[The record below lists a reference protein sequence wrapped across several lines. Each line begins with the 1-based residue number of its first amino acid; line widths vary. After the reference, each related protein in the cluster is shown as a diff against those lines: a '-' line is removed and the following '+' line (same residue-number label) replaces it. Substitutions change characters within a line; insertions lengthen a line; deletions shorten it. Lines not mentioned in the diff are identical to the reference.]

1 MPNRFQAL
9 LLALILGSVSI
20 LPGCGGG
27 GGMSSPAPQ
36 PIGESLS
43 ASSLTIYQD
52 GTSGTV
58 NVTITRPAGDANAV
72 TLTVSPALSAMNVSV
87 QSPGTGNS
95 GSVGFSTGGPVPL
108 PGQGIAATASTPS
121 GTYNLTVTASDGTT
135 TSSAT
140 LALTVGVAAVVAD
153 AVDSTLGVKGR
164 LQEAMST
171 SFQLASWADQFFVQF
186 PSATT
191 PLGTLQPHH
200 IRMQVLE
207 RDIPETAAGVWDFSY
222 PDAIIDPIMS
232 VTDHSPEYQIAK
244 APAYMYDG
252 SGNLLDPTFKA
263 FGAYTADL
271 VRYYNTPGGIT
282 DATSCNK
289 TPCVSTPPNGAGRVD
304 YWGIY
309 NEPNI
314 NDEFND
320 SNEPNSPGP
329 QNYVNMY
336 NVVVPQMQA
345 ADSTIKFVAVEL
357 ADFSSE
363 ASNYIPTFVQNVTA
377 RVDVLATHFYATC
390 NQKDTDQTLFDAITQ
405 FVPHIQYL
413 YSQLQTKPALSGV
426 PVWMTENNVNADYD
440 AGGGISACNGT
451 PFVLD
456 QRGSSAFFAAWRPT
470 VFSML
475 GKVGLQALYH
485 WDFAADAQ
493 YGEINA
499 SNTAV
504 QLGYWVDYWLG
515 QYFPSNPDVT
525 PTGAEILQLG
535 VSENSSVETLAIK
548 NGDGSVVVMVA
559 DHAVHSSTD
568 NNGSGDPR
576 AVAIDLSSLGTFSS
590 ASLLTIDKNTN
601 VANGPAATPVT
612 PAAQMTIQLGGYGVA
627 FLKLLP

>member
-1 MPNRFQAL
+1 
-9 LLALILGSVSI
+9 
-20 LPGCGGG
+20 
-27 GGMSSPAPQ
+27 
-36 PIGESLS
+36 
-43 ASSLTIYQD
+43 LTIYQN

-58 NVTITRPAGDANAV
+58 NVTITRPSGDTNNV
-72 TLTVSPALSAMNVSV
+72 TLTVTPSLASMNVSS
-87 QSPGTGNS
+87 QSPGAGNS
-95 GSVGFSTGGPVPL
+95 GSVSFSTGDAVPL

-135 TSSAT
+135 TATAT

-153 AVDSTLGVKGR
+153 SVDSALGVKGR
-164 LQEAMST
+164 LEEAMST

-191 PLGTLQPHH
+191 PLGTLLPHH

-222 PDAIIDPIMS
+222 PDGIINPIMS

-244 APAYMYDG
+244 APAYMYDS

-271 VRYYNTPGGIT
+271 VRYYNTATGIT

-289 TPCVSTPPNGAGRVD
+289 TPCVSTPPSGVGRVD

-320 SNEPNSPGP
+320 SSAPNSPGP

-345 ADSTIKFVAVEL
+345 VDSTIKFVAVEL

-363 ASNYIPTFVQNVTA
+363 AQNYIPTFVQNVTA
-377 RVDVLATHFYATC
+377 PVDVLATHFYATC
-390 NQKDTDQTLFDAITQ
+390 NQKDTDQTLFDAVTQ

-440 AGGGISACNGT
+440 KGGGISACNGGT
-451 PFVLD
+451 FVLD

-470 VFSML
+470 VFSMF
-475 GKVGLQALYH
+475 GKAGLEAFYH

-493 YGEINA
+493 YGEISA
-499 SNTAV
+499 SNMGL

-535 VSENSSVETLAIK
+535 VSENSSVETLAVK
-548 NGDGSVVVMVA
+548 NSDGSVVLMVA
-559 DHAVHSSTD
+559 DHAVRSSTD
-568 NNGSGDPR
+568 NNGPGDPR
-576 AVAIDLSSLGTFSS
+576 VVAIDLSGLGTFSS
-590 ASLLTIDKNTN
+590 ASLLTIDTNTD

-612 PAAQMTIQLGGYGVA
+612 PTAHMTIQLGGYGVA
-627 FLKLLP
+627 FLKLTP

>member
-1 MPNRFQAL
+1 MSNRFRL
-9 LLALILGSVSI
+9 LLAIILCSLVFV
-20 LPGCGGG
+20 PGCGGG
-27 GGMSSPAPQ
+27 SSTPPPQ
-36 PIGESLS
+36 PIGENLS
-43 ASSLTIYQD
+43 VSSLTIYQD
-52 GTSGTV
+52 GTSGSV
-58 NVTITRPAGDANAV
+58 NVTITRPAGDSNAV
-72 TLTVSPALSAMNVSV
+72 TLTVTPALSSMNVSI
-87 QSPGTGNS
+87 QSPGTGNT
-95 GSVGFSTGGPVPL
+95 GTVTFATGGPVPL
-108 PGQGIAATASTPS
+108 PGQGLPLPLILSTPS
-121 GTYNLTVTASDGTT
+121 GTYNMTIAASDGTT
-135 TSSAT
+135 TASAPLT
-140 LALTVGVAAVVAD
+140 LTVGVAGVVGSG
-153 AVDSTLGVKGR
+153 VDSTQGVKGR

-171 SFQLASWADQFFVQF
+171 SFQLASWADGFFDQF

-191 PLGTLQPHH
+191 PLGILGPHH

-207 RDIPETAAGVWDFSY
+207 RDIAETSAGVWDFSY
-222 PDAIIDPIMS
+222 VDGMVNPIMS

-244 APAYMYDG
+244 APAYMYDA
-252 SGNLLDPTFKA
+252 SGNLLDPTFNA
-263 FGAYTADL
+263 FGAYAADL

-289 TPCVSTPPNGAGRVD
+289 SPCVSTPPNGVGRVD

-314 NDEFND
+314 NDEFSDNG
-320 SNEPNSPGP
+320 EPNSPGA

-345 ADSTIKFVAVEL
+345 VDSTIKFVGVEL

-363 ASNYIPTFVQNVTA
+363 ASNYIPTFVQNVTQ

-390 NQKDTDQTLFDAITQ
+390 NQADTDQTLFDAITQ
-405 FVPHIQYL
+405 FVPHVQYL
-413 YSQLQTKPALSGV
+413 YSQLQTKPALAGV

-456 QRGSSAFFAAWRPT
+456 KRGSSAFFAAWRPT
-470 VFSML
+470 AFSMF
-475 GKVGLQALYH
+475 GKVGLQAMYH

-499 SNTAV
+499 SNAAL

-525 PTGAEILQLG
+525 PTGADILQLG
-535 VSENSSVETLAIK
+535 VSENSSVEILAAR

-559 DHAVHSSTD
+559 DHAVQTSTD
-568 NNGSGDPR
+568 NNGPGDPR
-576 AVAIDLSSLGTFSS
+576 VVALDLSALGTFSS
-590 ASLLTIDKNTN
+590 ASLLTIDKNTD
-601 VANGPAATPVT
+601 VTNGPTAAPVT
-612 PAAQMTIQLGGYGVA
+612 PAAHMTIQLGGYGVA
-627 FLKLLP
+627 FLKLIP

>member
-1 MPNRFQAL
+1 
-9 LLALILGSVSI
+9 
-20 LPGCGGG
+20 
-27 GGMSSPAPQ
+27 
-36 PIGESLS
+36 
-43 ASSLTIYQD
+43 LTIYQD
-52 GTSGTV
+52 GTWGTV
-58 NVTITRPAGDANAV
+58 NVTITRPAGDTNAV
-72 TLTVSPALSAMNVSV
+72 TLTVTPVLSSMNVSI
-87 QSPGTGNS
+87 QSPGTGNT
-95 GSVGFSTGGPVPL
+95 GSVGFATGGPIPL
-108 PGQGIAATASTPS
+108 PSQGVAATASTPS
-121 GTYNLTVTASDGTT
+121 GTYNLTITASDGTT
-135 TSSAT
+135 TAT
-140 LALTVGVAAVVAD
+140 ASLALTVGVAAVVAD

-222 PDAIIDPIMS
+222 PDGMINPIMS

-244 APAYMYDG
+244 APAYMYDS
-252 SGNLLDPTFKA
+252 SGNLLDPTFEA
-263 FGAYTADL
+263 FDAYAADL
-271 VRYYNTPGGIT
+271 VRYYNTSAGIT
-282 DATSCNK
+282 DAASCNK
-289 TPCVSTPPNGAGRVD
+289 TPCVSAPPNGVGRVD

-320 SNEPNSPGP
+320 SNAPNSPGP
-329 QNYVNMY
+329 KNYVDMY
-336 NVVVPQMQA
+336 NAVVPQMQA
-345 ADSTIKFVAVEL
+345 VDSTIKFAAVEL

-363 ASNYIPTFVQNVTA
+363 ATNYIPTFVQNVTA

-413 YSQLQTKPALSGV
+413 YSQLQTRPALSGV

-456 QRGSSAFFAAWRPT
+456 QRGSSAFFAGWRPT
-470 VFSML
+470 VFSMF
-475 GKVGLQALYH
+475 GKAGLQALYH

-499 SNTAV
+499 SDAAL
-504 QLGYWVDYWLG
+504 QLSYWVDYWLG
-515 QYFPSNPDVT
+515 QYFPANPEVA
-525 PTGAEILQLG
+525 PTGAQILQLG
-535 VSENSSVETLAIK
+535 VSENSSVEILAVK
-548 NGDGSVVVMVA
+548 NSDGSVVIMAA
-559 DHAVHSSTD
+559 DHAAHSSTD

-576 AVAIDLSSLGTFSS
+576 VMAIDLSGLGAFSA

-601 VANGPAATPVT
+601 LAAGPTAAPVT
-612 PAAQMTIQLGGYGVA
+612 PTANMTIQLGGYGVA
-627 FLKLLP
+627 FLKLMP

>member
-1 MPNRFQAL
+1 MSDRFRL
-9 LLALILGSVSI
+9 LLALILSSLEFI
-20 LPGCGGG
+20 PGCGGG
-27 GGMSSPAPQ
+27 GGSTTPPPQ
-36 PIGESLS
+36 PIGENLS

-52 GTSGTV
+52 GTSGSV
-58 NVTITRPAGDANAV
+58 NVTITRPAGDANDV
-72 TLTVSPALSAMNVSV
+72 TLTVAPALNSMNVSI
-87 QSPGTGNS
+87 QSPGTGNT
-95 GSVGFSTGGPVPL
+95 GTVTFATGGPVPL

-121 GTYNLTVTASDGTT
+121 GAYNLTITASDGTT
-135 TSSAT
+135 TASAP
-140 LALTVGVAAVVAD
+140 LALTVGVAAVAGS
-153 AVDSTLGVKGR
+153 AVDSTQGIKGR

-171 SFQLASWADQFFVQF
+171 SFQLASWADGFFQQF

-191 PLGTLQPHH
+191 PLGNLQPHH
-200 IRMQVLE
+200 IRLQVLE
-207 RDIPETAAGVWDFSY
+207 RDIAETSAGVWNFSY
-222 PDAIIDPIMS
+222 VDGMVNPVMS

-244 APAYMYDG
+244 APAYMYDA
-252 SGNLLDPTFKA
+252 SGNLLDPSFNA
-263 FGAYTADL
+263 FAAFAADL
-271 VRYYNTPGGIT
+271 VRYYNTPAGIV

-289 TPCVSTPPNGAGRVD
+289 TPCVSTPPNGVGRVE

-320 SNEPNSPGP
+320 SGEPNSKGP

-345 ADSTIKFVAVEL
+345 VDSTIKFVAVEL

-363 ASNYIPTFVQNVTA
+363 ASNYIPTFVQNVTQ

-390 NQKDTDQTLFDAITQ
+390 NQADTDQTLFNAIVQ

-413 YSQLQTKPALSGV
+413 YSQLQTKTALAGV

-440 AGGGISACNGT
+440 VGGGISACNGT

-470 VFSML
+470 VFSMF

-499 SNTAV
+499 SNVAP
-504 QLGYWVDYWLG
+504 QLSYWVDYWLG

-525 PTGAEILQLG
+525 PTGADILQLG
-535 VSENSSVETLAIK
+535 VSESSSVETLAVR

-559 DHAVHSSTD
+559 DHAVQTSTD
-568 NNGSGDPR
+568 NNGPGDPR
-576 AVAIDLSSLGTFSS
+576 VVGIDLSALGTFSS
-590 ASLLTIDKNTN
+590 ASLLTIDKNTD
-601 VANGPAATPVT
+601 VTNGPTAAPVT
-612 PAAQMTIQLGGYGVA
+612 PAAHLTIQLAGYGVA
-627 FLKLLP
+627 FLKLIP

>member
-1 MPNRFQAL
+1 
-9 LLALILGSVSI
+9 
-20 LPGCGGG
+20 
-27 GGMSSPAPQ
+27 
-36 PIGESLS
+36 
-43 ASSLTIYQD
+43 
-52 GTSGTV
+52 
-58 NVTITRPAGDANAV
+58 
-72 TLTVSPALSAMNVSV
+72 MNVSI
-87 QSPGTGNS
+87 QSPGTGNT
-95 GSVGFSTGGPVPL
+95 GSVSFSTGGPIPL
-108 PGQGIAATASTPS
+108 PSQGIAATASTPA

-135 TSSAT
+135 TATAT
-140 LALTVGVAAVVAD
+140 LALTVGVAAVVAE

-164 LQEAMST
+164 LEEAMST

-222 PDAIIDPIMS
+222 PDGIINPIMS
-232 VTDHSPEYQIAK
+232 VADHSPEYQIAK

-271 VRYYNTPGGIT
+271 VRYYNTPAGIS

-289 TPCVSTPPNGAGRVD
+289 TPCVSTPPNGEGRVD

-320 SNEPNSPGP
+320 SSEPNSPGP

-336 NVVVPQMQA
+336 NLVVPQMEA
-345 ADSTIKFVAVEL
+345 VDSSIKFVAVEL
-357 ADFSSE
+357 ADFGSE
-363 ASNYIPTFVQNVTA
+363 AQNYIPTFVQNVTA
-377 RVDVLATHFYATC
+377 PVDVLATHFYATC
-390 NQKDTDQTLFDAITQ
+390 NQADTDQTLFDAVTQ

-413 YSQLQTKPALSGV
+413 YSELQSRPALSGV

-440 AGGGISACNGT
+440 KGGGISACNGG

-470 VFSML
+470 AFSMF
-475 GKVGLQALYH
+475 GKAGLEALYH

-493 YGEINA
+493 YGEISA
-499 SNTAV
+499 SNMAP

-515 QYFPSNPDVT
+515 QYLPSNPDVT

-535 VSENSSVETLAIK
+535 VSENSSVEILAVK

-559 DHAVHSSTD
+559 DHAVQSSTD
-568 NNGSGDPR
+568 NNGPGDPR
-576 AVAIDLSSLGTFSS
+576 MVAIDPSGLGTFSS
-590 ASLLTIDKNTN
+590 ASLLTIDKNTD
-601 VANGPAATPVT
+601 VATGPAAAPVT
-612 PAAQMTIQLGGYGVA
+612 PTAHMTIQLGGYGVA